1 MGRMVNSSYWGRPKM
16 TGPTSHVQVPAS
28 HVQRLAK
35 RVPIG
40 TLAMFVCQ
48 VRCGCVAGAL
58 GSQLNPWESLGSPLE
73 YTHRETTRQAGRSLG
88 FSAPKSTKTG
98 LLYIYIYYIYIYIL
112 QYY

>member
-48 VRCGCVAGAL
+48 VRCGCVGQ
-58 GSQLNPWESLGSPLE
+58 SVESLGVPGITSGV
-73 YTHRETTRQAGRSLG
+73 YTSRDH
-88 FSAPKSTKTG
+88 KTG
-98 LLYIYIYYIYIYIL
+98 R
-112 QYY
+112 QVFGFQRT